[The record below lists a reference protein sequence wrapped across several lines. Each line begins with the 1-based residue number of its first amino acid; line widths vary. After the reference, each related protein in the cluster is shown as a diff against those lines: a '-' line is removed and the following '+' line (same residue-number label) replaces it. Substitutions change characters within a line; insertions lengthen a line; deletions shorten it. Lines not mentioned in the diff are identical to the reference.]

1 MPLISGTIPNLING
15 VSQQPQTTRNPSQAQ
30 EQINFLS
37 TASKGLRRRPGSQLI
52 ALPSTGLPV
61 TNPDDYAAHVFK
73 RTDTEQYHVLVYG
86 VTGVVRVTNLQT
98 GVVVSASDPYFVTSN
113 ARQFLRFLTVADFT
127 FILNTERVVAPSPL
141 TTTPLNIIGDN
152 VTPRLSDV
160 YAVVA
165 SGQYGK
171 TYSLTITLQSG
182 VSFTG
187 SYTTPNGGSA
197 GDAPAISTD
206 NIAEQ
211 LRVSLVAAV
220 PPALSS
226 IIQVRRYGY
235 VVNVYTVW
243 TSNLDA
249 RIRSFKIEDGFGGN
263 AMRGFNQIVD
273 DFSKLPS
280 LGSTSSPPIK
290 VVEGASRDNLGY
302 YVRFEGNGDGETGSW
317 RETVSLYAD
326 PDAGHKNPTQ
336 GTTRLSRGFDP
347 LTMPRAL
354 VNSGVNIFNITVP
367 AWGTRLVGDSL
378 SAKDPSFV
386 GKTIRNMFFHRN
398 RLGFL
403 TVDAVSL
410 SEANSFFNFYPTTVI
425 QVLDTDRVD
434 VKANSTLVDD
444 FHGATSF
451 DRDLFVFGSRTQYR
465 LVGEPLLTPKTAEM
479 KLVTGFDSN
488 PQIAPITVGSR
499 IYFSATRGVYSSFRE
514 LYLTNDSVLDAP
526 LISAQSPEYVP
537 AAIRH
542 MAASTSDDLLAVCP
556 IGQDALYIYAY
567 YFQGAEKLMGGW
579 SRWEF
584 KRADGTFLQ
593 PLHAE
598 FLNSRL
604 ILTLRT
610 SEAISVV
617 ELDVALSDS
626 GNLGEYRVACIDFGL
641 DYTPDVM
648 ELDGL
653 GNTLITP
660 IGLSIA
666 ANVKAVIID
675 PSAPEAGQEVP
686 ITFDAGVGKYV
697 LPGDLT
703 DYQAVRI
710 GLRVDSEYTFSEF
723 YARRQSPAGGTITDT
738 LSRLSI
744 RRVEVVYENGTQFR
758 SEVTPEAR
766 PAHTHLEP
774 SNAAV
779 VYSGYAGEYP
789 YVPKAGLFRFGVNTK
804 NTKTLIKLVSNSV
817 HPVDFL
823 SATWEAQIIRHSKAT

>member
-52 ALPSTGLPV
+52 AVPSVGLPV

-73 RTDTEQYHVLVYG
+73 RTETEQYHVLVYG
-86 VTGVVRVTNLQT
+86 VTGAVRVTNLQS
-98 GVVVSASDPYFVTSN
+98 GVVVTASDAYFVTTN
-113 ARQFLRFLTVADFT
+113 ARKYLRFLTVADFT

-141 TTTPLNIIGDN
+141 TTLPLTILGDN

-171 TYSLTITLQSG
+171 VYSITITLQSG

-197 GDAPAISTD
+197 GDAPNISTD
-206 NIAEQ
+206 HIAEQ
-211 LRVSLVAAV
+211 LRVALVAAV
-220 PPALSS
+220 PGALAA

-235 VVNVYTVW
+235 VVNVYTTW

-249 RIRSFKIEDGFGGN
+249 RIKSFKLEDGFGGN
-263 AMRGFNQIVD
+263 AMRGFNQIID

-280 LGSTSSPPIK
+280 LGSTASPPIK

-326 PDAGHKNPTQ
+326 PDAGHKNPVQ

-347 LTMPRAL
+347 DTMPRAL
-354 VNSGVNIFNITVP
+354 VNSGINIFTITVP
-367 AWGTRLVGDSL
+367 NWGTRKVGDSL

-488 PQIAPITVGSR
+488 PQITPLTIGSR
-499 IYFSATRGVYSSFRE
+499 VYFSSPRGVYSSFRE
-514 LYLTNDSVLDAP
+514 MYLTNDNVLDAP
-526 LISAQSPEYVP
+526 LITAQSPEYIP
-537 AAIRH
+537 SEIRH

-556 IGQDALYIYAY
+556 VNADALFIYAY

-584 KRADGTFLQ
+584 VRADGSFIH
-593 PLHAE
+593 PIHAE

-610 SEAISVV
+610 SEAIAVV
-617 ELDVALSDS
+617 EMDVALSDK
-626 GNLGEYRVACIDFGL
+626 GVLGEYRVACMDFSL
-641 DYTPDVM
+641 DYPSEFM

-653 GNTLITP
+653 GNTTVDA
-660 IGLSIA
+660 IGLEIA
-666 ANVKAVIID
+666 ENAVAVIVD
-675 PSAPEAGQEVP
+675 AEAPEAGQEVP
-686 ITFDAGVGKYV
+686 VTYDALENRYV
-697 LPGDLT
+697 LPGDYTGYDAL
-703 DYQAVRI
+703 RI
-710 GLRVDSEYTFSEF
+710 GLRVQSAYTFSEF
-723 YARRQSPAGGTITDT
+723 YARRASPAGGTITDT
-738 LSRLSI
+738 LTRLSI
-744 RRVEVVYENGTQFR
+744 RRVEVVYENGTEFR
-758 SEVTPEAR
+758 AEVIPEAR
-766 PAHTHLEP
+766 ATRFTYEP

-779 VYSGYAGEYP
+779 TYAEYAGQYP
-789 YVPKAGLFRFGVNTK
+789 YKNGAGLFRFSVNTK
-804 NTKTLIKLVSNSV
+804 NTDTLLTLVSDSV

-823 SATWEAQIIRHSKAT
+823 SATWEAQATRHSKAT

>member
-30 EQINFLS
+30 EQLNFLS

-52 ALPSTGLPV
+52 AVPSVGLPV

-73 RTDTEQYHVLVYG
+73 RTETEQYHVLIYG
-86 VTGVVRVTNLQT
+86 VTGAVRITNLQT
-98 GVVVSASDPYFVTSN
+98 GVVVSTSDAYFVTTN
-113 ARQFLRFLTVADFT
+113 ARKFLRFLTVADFT

-141 TTTPLNIIGDN
+141 NTAPLDAPTAN
-152 VTPRLSDV
+152 TSPRLSDV

-171 TYSLTITLQSG
+171 TYSVTITLQSG

-211 LRVSLVAAV
+211 LRVSLLAAV
-220 PPALSS
+220 PAPLAAQIS
-226 IIQVRRYGY
+226 VRRYGY
-235 VVNVYTVW
+235 VVNVFTTPAV
-243 TSNLDA
+243 TPDN
-249 RIRSFKIEDGFGGN
+249 RIRSFKLEDGFGGN
-263 AMRGFNQIVD
+263 ALRGFNQITD
-273 DFSKLPS
+273 DFSRLPS
-280 LGSTSSPPIK
+280 LGSNESPPIK

-326 PDAGHKNPTQ
+326 PDASHKNPSSTTQ
-336 GTTRLSRGFDP
+336 RLSRGFDP
-347 LTMPRAL
+347 ATMPRAL
-354 VNSGVNIFNITVP
+354 VNSGVNIFSVTVP
-367 AWGTRLVGDSL
+367 AWGNRSVGDSL

-425 QVLDTDRVD
+425 QVLDTDRID

-479 KLVTGFDSN
+479 KLVTSFDSN
-488 PQIAPITVGSR
+488 PQLAPITVGSR
-499 IYFSATRGVYSSFRE
+499 IYFSSLRGVYSSFRE
-514 LYLTNDSVLDAP
+514 MYLTNDSVLDAP

-537 AAIRH
+537 AEVRH

-556 IGQDALYIYAY
+556 VGEDALYVYAY

-584 KRADGTFLQ
+584 KRADGTMLQ

-604 ILTLRT
+604 ILTMRT
-610 SEAISVV
+610 ASLISIV
-617 ELDVALSDS
+617 ELDVALSDN
-626 GNLGEYRVACIDFGL
+626 GNLGPYRVSCIDFGL
-641 DYTPDVM
+641 DYTPAVM
-648 ELDGL
+648 ELDGI
-653 GNTLITP
+653 GSTLIEP
-660 IGLSIA
+660 IGLVITD
-666 ANVKAVIID
+666 NVRAVIVD
-675 PSAPEAGQEVP
+675 ADEPEAGQEVP
-686 ITFDAGVGKYV
+686 VVYDAGLNRYV
-697 LPGDLT
+697 LTGDLT
-703 DYQAVRI
+703 AYQAVRI
-710 GLRVDSEYTFSEF
+710 GLRIDSEYTFSDF
-723 YARRQSPAGGTITDT
+723 YARRPSAGGGTITDT

-758 SEVTPEAR
+758 SEVTPQAR
-766 PAHTHLEP
+766 PTHTHLEP

-779 VYSGYAGEYP
+779 VYAGYEGRYP
-789 YVPKAGLFRFGVNTK
+789 YVPSAGLFRFGVNTK
-804 NTKTLIKLVSNSV
+804 NTGTVIKLVSNSV